1 MPPTL
6 TTKSSVL
13 PEKPNLPEFKIVTK
27 ALAGGTN
34 EAGRRRFN
42 AVASS
47 TITDRQGDEISLKG
61 LQQMAQKFREGVTI
75 FTDHKNEVFN
85 AFGTTDSAE
94 IVEGGIDPKSGARI
108 WDLKIA
114 GNVNEPNPNAVQLHE
129 SITGGY
135 VKLGCSID
143 AFVTDHKPKQA
154 GRYDIDGLDVFAAS
168 IVGVPANQRSWASK
182 AVRAIKSFYGEP
194 EEDDVNEGFEVQ
206 PGDVAE
212 LVVNADGSS
221 TAAVIARA
229 GTPEAEAFSATYGDA
244 DNPVELD
251 TAAEIVELDAELEAS
266 KSVEP
271 IVLGTPEE
279 EAAFADALEKSDLS
293 SGQRDNLDADQFACP
308 EKRKYPINDAAHV
321 RAALS
326 RIADPSND
334 QCGRDKIMAAARRM
348 GIGEHGKSLDES
360 EAVQKASDMDADDK
374 KCPTCGKGHGDGGD
388 CPNSYHSAAKSVD
401 GEGGQESSQ
410 ETPETAPIVSAEAE
424 PLDEKAAG
432 LATEDVHAL
441 IGHVERLVK
450 EIGGLR
456 EENQRLR
463 DENMTLKQANKAVY
477 GEVELAKTVIEKV
490 MQTPLRSQT
499 AGYVKNFTE
508 VHKLFDPEIAA
519 YLAKRGE

>member
-6 TTKSSVL
+6 TTKSSV
-13 PEKPNLPEFKIVTK
+13 PEKPNLPEFSIITK

-42 AVASS
+42 AIASS
-47 TITDRQGDEISLKG
+47 TVTDRQGDEISLKA
-61 LQQMAQKFREGVTI
+61 LQQMAAKFREGVTI

-94 IVEGGIDPKSGARI
+94 IVEGGVDPKSGARI

-114 GNVNEPNPNAVQLHE
+114 GNVNEPNPNAIQLHE

-168 IVGVPANQRSWASK
+168 IVGVPANQRSWAQK

-194 EEDDVNEGFEVQ
+194 EEDDVNEGVEVK
-206 PGDVAE
+206 GGETATLTVE
-212 LVVNADGSS
+212 ADGASS
-221 TAAVIARA
+221 VVIDKEL
-229 GTPEAEAFSATYGDA
+229 PEVA
-244 DNPVELD
+244 PLD
-251 TAAEIVELDAELEAS
+251 TAAELADLQAELDANA
-266 KSVEP
+266 P

-279 EAAFADALEKSDLS
+279 EAAFADALEKADLS
-293 SGQRDNLDADQFACP
+293 SADRDKLDADQFACP

-348 GIGEHGKSLDES
+348 GIGEHGKSLDETDAIS
-360 EAVQKASDMDADDK
+360 KAM
-374 KCPTCGKGHGDGGD
+374 CPDCGKGRDEGGD
-388 CPNSYHSAAKSVD
+388 CNNSYHSTAKAVD

-410 ETPETAPIVSAEAE
+410 ETPETAPIDAAEAE

-432 LATEDVHAL
+432 VPTEDVHAL
-441 IGHVERLVK
+441 LGHVERLVK
-450 EIGGLR
+450 EIGTLR
-456 EENQRLR
+456 EENQKLH
-463 DENMTLKQANKAVY
+463 DEIETLKQANKAVY

-499 AGYVKNFTE
+499 SAYVKGFTD
-508 VHKLFDPEIAA
+508 VHSLFDPDIAA

>member
-6 TTKSSVL
+6 TTKSSVI
-13 PEKPNLPEFKIVTK
+13 EKPNLPEFSIITK

-34 EAGRRRFN
+34 ESGRRRFN

-94 IVEGGIDPKSGARI
+94 IVEGGLDPKTGQRI

-114 GNVNEPNPNAVQLHE
+114 GNVNEPNPNAIQLHD

-194 EEDDVNEGFEVQ
+194 EEDDVNEADPVVVTKEAEPPVEPEPQPEPPTEPTEV
-206 PGDVAE
+206 VAE
-212 LVVNADGSS
+212 LDPA
-221 TAAVIARA
+221 
-229 GTPEAEAFSATYGDA
+229 AEA
-244 DNPVELD
+244 
-251 TAAEIVELDAELEAS
+251 AEFVAEVVAQ
-266 KSVEP
+266 KAVEP
-271 IVLGTPEE
+271 EVIVLGTPEE
-279 EAAFADALEKSDLS
+279 EAAFADALEKADLT

-308 EKRKYPINDAAHV
+308 EQRKYPINDAAHV

-348 GIGEHGKSLDES
+348 GIGDHGKSLDETD
-360 EAVQKASDMDADDK
+360 AVTKDDSS
-374 KCPTCGKGHGDGGD
+374 TTEL
-388 CPNSYHSAAKSVD
+388 VV

-410 ETPETAPIVSAEAE
+410 ETPETAPIDTAEAE

-432 LATEDVHAL
+432 VPTEDVHAL
-441 IGHVERLVK
+441 LGYVERLVK
-450 EIGGLR
+450 EIGVLR
-456 EENQRLR
+456 KENERITG
-463 DENMTLKQANKAVY
+463 EYNALKEANKAVY
-477 GEVELAKTVIEKV
+477 GEVELAKQVIEKV
-490 MQTPLRSQT
+490 METPLRSQT
-499 AGYVKNFTE
+499 AQYVKTFTD

-519 YLAKRGE
+519 YLAKRGEIDA